1 MVMRQLTYL
10 IVASCVVFSLPK
22 EAAAAVL
29 VQIDLSTQTMHV
41 EASNGEAFDWPI
53 SSARSGYSTPHGYYR
68 AQRLELMHY
77 SHKYHMSPMP
87 HSIFFRGGYAIHG
100 TGSLA
105 ELGRPASHGC
115 IRLSPSNAALL
126 YSLVEMEGAKISIS
140 GTPPASRP
148 FYATRH
154 EYFGYGHRQFA
165 HRREPRSLAY
175 APYYRSRGLFFNLG
189 AWLKDPSGS
198 GR

>member
-1 MVMRQLTYL
+1 MVMRQLAYL
-10 IVASCVVFSLPK
+10 IAASCAVSSVPK
-22 EAAAAVL
+22 DAAAAVL
-29 VQIDLSTQTMHV
+29 VQIDLSSQTMHV
-41 EASNGEAFDWPI
+41 EASNGETFVWPI

-77 SHKYHMSPMP
+77 SHKYHMSAMP

-115 IRLSPSNAALL
+115 IRLSPDNAAVL
-126 YSLVEMEGAKISIS
+126 YSLVEMEGAQISIS
-140 GTPPASRP
+140 GTPPPSRP
-148 FYATRH
+148 FFASHRHHQYARRH
-154 EYFGYGHRQFA
+154 
-165 HRREPRSLAY
+165 EPRSLAY
-175 APYYRSRGLFFNLG
+175 APYNRSHGLFFDLG
-189 AWLKDPSGS
+189 AWLKDPSGN

>member
-1 MVMRQLTYL
+1 MRQSIYL
-10 IVASCVVFSLPK
+10 IAASCVVFSVPK
-22 EAAAAVL
+22 DVAAAVL
-29 VQIDLSTQTMHV
+29 VQIDLSGQTMHV
-41 EASNGEAFDWPI
+41 EASNGETFDWPI
-53 SSARSGYSTPHGYYR
+53 SSARSGYSTPRGYYR

-77 SHKYHMSPMP
+77 SHRYHQSPMP

-105 ELGRPASHGC
+105 DLGRPASHGC

-140 GTPPASRP
+140 GTPPRASRP
-148 FYATRH
+148 FYASHH
-154 EYFGYGHRQFA
+154 EYFGHRHRQYA
-165 HRREPRSLAY
+165 GWHAPRSLAY
-175 APYYRSRGLFFNLG
+175 APYNRFRGLFFNLG
-189 AWLKDPSGS
+189 AWLKDPSGN

>member
-1 MVMRQLTYL
+1 MVMRQVAYFLA
-10 IVASCVVFSLPK
+10 ASCVALSLPK
-22 EAAAAVL
+22 DAAAV
-29 VQIDLSTQTMHV
+29 VVHIDLSNQSMHV
-41 EASNGEAFDWPI
+41 EASNGETFDWPI

-77 SHKYHMSPMP
+77 SRKYHMSPMP

-115 IRLSPSNAALL
+115 VRLSPSNAALL
-126 YSLVEMEGAKISIS
+126 YSLVEMEGAKISIT

-148 FYATRH
+148 FYASH
-154 EYFGYGHRQFA
+154 EHFGYRRRQFA
-165 HRREPRSLAY
+165 RRYDPRGLAY
-175 APYYRSRGLFFNLG
+175 APYYRFRGVFFNLG
-189 AWLKDPSGS
+189 AWLKDPSGNS
-198 GR
+198 R